1 MLILCFTILLRNS
14 AAFKNNVFHAAG
26 GKLLLR
32 LPLHPN
38 SRPSS
43 QFRLSAEPEP
53 TEIPMLPPDPEADK
67 PPPIATA
74 PLVSL
79 LAVPLLKV
87 KALDTPKA
95 PACLVDADTCISLL
109 SSLHLVH
116 GGGST
121 QGRATIDCCMSSS
134 CFASPCN
141 LGLDGDLVF
150 LLLLLPSSS
159 MASSSP
165 PFILLLLPARP
176 LAVLDALIVVV
187 S

>member
-1 MLILCFTILLRNS
+1 M
-14 AAFKNNVFHAAG
+14 
-26 GKLLLR
+26 R

-43 QFRLSAEPEP
+43 QFRLPAEPEP

-67 PPPIATA
+67 PLPIATA

-116 GGGST
+116 VGGST

-134 CFASPCN
+134 WFASPCN

-165 PFILLLLPARP
+165 PFILLLLPARH